1 MAENVRFKTA
11 SQAKYDA
18 LENKNAATL
27 YWCLDTQRLYKGDK
41 LFGVG
46 LEATQQFAGLLS
58 AEDKKKLDAL
68 VSGSIA
74 GLEAVDGTMSITDGD
89 AGVKK
94 LGVNVSKEA
103 GNLIAVKADGLFVH
117 VDVPEYTFIQEE
129 TPIGDNF
136 ATYTLRKTLDGLS
149 EDCGHINIPK
159 DKFLQSATVEV
170 VAVADQPY
178 AGAIV
183 GEKYLDLV
191 FNDAESS
198 HVYVPLKDLA
208 GKTYTAGTGIEIS
221 DTNVISMKMA
231 TATEPGAISAENFKL
246 LQAIPQTYLTKEE
259 GTTLKE
265 EIKSE
270 VKKDVG
276 TPDASQFKI
285 DENGVMS
292 IDNLDTDKIIYRG
305 KKLTEY
311 LDGVEESYT
320 WDDIPETI
328 SATTAQAATA
338 ITQASDGAEVT
349 IGEGSVA
356 DKLNINKSV
365 SVAGTNKGV
374 AQNHNQEVTG

>member
-18 LENKNAATL
+18 LETKNAATL
-27 YWCLDTQRLYKGDK
+27 YWCLDTQRLYKGDQ

-58 AEDKKKLDAL
+58 AEDKKKIDEL
-68 VSGSIA
+68 VAGSIA
-74 GLEAVDGTMSITDGD
+74 GLEAVDGTMSITDGE
-89 AGVKK
+89 AGIKK
-94 LGVNVSKEA
+94 IGVNVSKET
-103 GNLIAVKADGLFVH
+103 GNLIAVKADGLFAH
-117 VDVPEYTFIQEE
+117 VDVPEYKIIKEE
-129 TPIGDNF
+129 TPIDGNY
-136 ATYTLRKTLDGLS
+136 ATYTLCKTIGDLS

-159 DKFLQSATVEV
+159 DKFLQSATVETV
-170 VAVADQPY
+170 TVADQPY
-178 AGAIV
+178 EGAIV
-183 GEKYLDLV
+183 GEKYLDLL

-198 HVYVPLKDLA
+198 HVYVPLKDIA

-221 DTNVISMKMA
+221 DSNVISMKMA
-231 TATEPGAISAENFKL
+231 TDTEPGAISADNFKL
-246 LQAIPQTYLTKEE
+246 LQEIPQTYLTKDE
-259 GTTLKE
+259 GTELKE

-270 VKKDVG
+270 VQKNVG

-285 DENGVMS
+285 DENGVLS
-292 IDNLDTDKIIYRG
+292 IDNLDTDKIIYHG

-311 LDGVEESYT
+311 LDEVEENYT

-328 SATTAQAATA
+328 STTATQAATA
-338 ITQASDGAEVT
+338 ITEASAGAEVT

-365 SVAGTNKGV
+365 SLAGTNKGV
-374 AQNHNQEVTG
+374 AQNHNQEV